1 MKIAFFVKTFPT
13 LSETFILNQIIG
25 LIDRGH
31 HVDIYAEMPS
41 NEPRMHL
48 DIKKYN
54 LLNHTYYYP
63 QIPNNLLPWQLL
75 KGVGLLFANFFK
87 DPVLLLR
94 SLNIFK
100 YGKKAASFRIL
111 YLTIPLLGKR
121 PKYDIIQCHFGG
133 NGLKATFLKD
143 IGAIQGKLITTFHGF
158 DLSRF
163 VKTLGDRIYDPLF
176 DKGNLFLSIS
186 EFWRLRLIELGCDP
200 EKIIVHRM
208 GIDCSKFAFAYRKL
222 STGGA
227 IQIVTIARLVE
238 KKGVEYGVRAVA
250 KLAKNNRDIQYN
262 IVGDG
267 DLREPLEQL
276 IQELAVGDIVKLIG
290 WKRQQEIIE
299 ILNNTDILL
308 APSITSQKDGDQ
320 EGIPV
325 VLMEAMAMG
334 LPIIST
340 QHSGIPE
347 LVQNGVS
354 GFLVPERDVEKL
366 TEKLNYLLE
375 HPEICT
381 KMGQEGRSYVKEH
394 HNIDKLNDKLV
405 EIYTTM
411 INSDVVKNK
420 VTL

>member
-1 MKIAFFVKTFPT
+1 MKIAFFVRTFPT

-31 HVDIYAEMPS
+31 HVDIYAEIPS

-54 LLNHTYYYP
+54 LLNRTYYHP
-63 QIPNNLLPWQLL
+63 QIPSNLLPWQLL
-75 KGVGLLFANFFK
+75 KGFGLLLANFLK

-111 YLTIPLLGKR
+111 YLAIPFLGKR

-163 VKTLGDRIYDPLF
+163 VNILGDRIYDPLF
-176 DKGNLFLSIS
+176 DKGNLFISIS
-186 EFWRLRLIELGCDP
+186 EFWRRRLIELGCDP
-200 EKIIVHRM
+200 DKILIHRM

-222 STGGA
+222 SADGR

-250 KLAKNNRDIQYN
+250 KLAKNNRNIQYN

-267 DLREPLEQL
+267 YLREPLERL
-276 IQELAVGDIVKLIG
+276 IQELDVSDTVKLMG
-290 WKRQQEIIE
+290 WKQQQEIIE
-299 ILNNTDILL
+299 ILNNAHILL
-308 APSITSQKDGDQ
+308 APSVTSQKDGDQ

-347 LVQNGVS
+347 LVKNSVS
-354 GFLVPERDVEKL
+354 GFLVPEQNVEEL
-366 TEKLNYLLE
+366 TEKLSYLLE
-375 HPEICT
+375 HPEIWS
-381 KMGQEGRSYVKEH
+381 KMGQAGRLYVKEH
-394 HNIDKLNDKLV
+394 HDIDKLNDQLV
-405 EIYTTM
+405 EIYTRI
-411 INSDVVKNK
+411 INLGVVQNRD
-420 VTL
+420 TL

>member
-1 MKIAFFVKTFPT
+1 MKIAFFVEKFPT
-13 LSETFILNQIIG
+13 LSETFVLNQITG

-54 LLNHTYYYP
+54 LLNRTYYCP
-63 QIPNNLLPWQLL
+63 QMPSNLLWRLL
-75 KGVGLLFANFFK
+75 KGFSILFANFLK

-94 SLNIFK
+94 SLNIFQ

-111 YLTIPLLGKR
+111 YTAIPLLRKR
-121 PKYDIIQCHFGG
+121 PKYDIIQCHFGK
-133 NGLKATFLKD
+133 NGLKAAFLKD
-143 IGAIQGKLITTFHGF
+143 IGAIQGKLITTFHGI
-158 DLSRF
+158 DLSGF

-176 DKGNLFLSIS
+176 DKGNLFLPIS
-186 EFWRLRLIELGCDP
+186 EFWRNRLIELGCAP

-208 GIDCSKFAFAYRKL
+208 GIDCGKFAFTPRRL
-222 STGGA
+222 SADGL

-250 KLAKNNRDIQYN
+250 KLVKNNRNIQYK

-267 DLREPLEQL
+267 YLREPLERL
-276 IQELAVGDIVKLIG
+276 IQELEVSDTVKLLG
-290 WKRQQEIIE
+290 WKQQQEIIE
-299 ILNNTDILL
+299 ILNDGDILL
-308 APSITSQKDGDQ
+308 APSVTSQKNGDQ
-320 EGIPV
+320 EGIPI

-347 LVQNGVS
+347 LVQNNVS
-354 GFLVPERDVEKL
+354 GFLVPEQDVEGL
-366 TEKLNYLLE
+366 TEKLNYLIE
-375 HPEICT
+375 HPEIWS
-381 KMGQEGRSYVKEH
+381 KMGQAGRLYVKEH
-394 HNIDKLNDKLV
+394 HDIDKLNDRLV
-405 EIYTTM
+405 EIYTK
-411 INSDVVKNK
+411 IIHYG
-420 VTL
+420 